1 MSKRSSC
8 RRRAGR
14 PARSLASA
22 RAVVMV
28 QALVV
33 LVIFALAGCGDAA
46 TDFSDP
52 VDAFRDSTEEYLGP
66 FKGAA
71 AVNVYRRGDAKAEG
85 YVRGKAVLVNRGDR
99 YVDRLGFSIIPKGIR
114 AMDPGEV
121 GTVVLYREKLRKV
134 GEYSDGSIAYQ
145 PVWHVEVVDLEKGR
159 VVGRAVLRGGIP
171 DMIIT
176 DAAESVGDYPGDD
189 LRAYLRKLDRR

>member
-8 RRRAGR
+8 RRRTGR
-14 PARSLASA
+14 PARSLAPTLV
-22 RAVVMV
+22 AVVV
-28 QALVV
+28 PALVV
-33 LVIFALAGCGDAA
+33 LVVLALAGCGGAT

-52 VDAFRDSTEEYLGP
+52 LDAFRGSAKEYLGP
-66 FKGAA
+66 FKGAS

-134 GEYSDGSIAYQ
+134 GEYSDGTIAYQ
-145 PVWHVEVVDLEKGR
+145 PVWHVEVVDLEKRR

-176 DAAESVGDYPGDD
+176 DAADGVGDYPGDD